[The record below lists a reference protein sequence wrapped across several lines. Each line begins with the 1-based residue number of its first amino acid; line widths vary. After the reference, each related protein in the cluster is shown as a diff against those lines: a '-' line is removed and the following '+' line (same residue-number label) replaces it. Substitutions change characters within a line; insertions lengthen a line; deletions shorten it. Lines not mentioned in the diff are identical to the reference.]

1 MTDRKIQS
9 NEGSTAKWIFF
20 LVFVI
25 LFALTALLVQT
36 GKADAIDA
44 PIQAWVY
51 SLRVDGLTAFEKVVT
66 LGGDTKVVAVICV
79 ALIILPKRLQIGLP
93 IALITGIGAA
103 IQQGIK
109 AIVERPRPDAAY
121 WLVEEDGF
129 SFPSGHTN
137 ASLILYVTIAI
148 IFGRW
153 LILHGHPKAA
163 AVLRTVL
170 PMFAFLIAL
179 SRPYLGVHY
188 PTDIFG
194 GWMLGGALL
203 ILLFSLYERFWPAKW
218 RLETPDLSS

>member
-1 MTDRKIQS
+1 M
-9 NEGSTAKWIFF
+9 
-20 LVFVI
+20 VFVI

-44 PIQAWVY
+44 PIQAWIF
-51 SLRVDGLTAFEKVVT
+51 SLRMESLTAFEKIVT
-66 LGGDTKVVAVICV
+66 LGGDTKVVGVICIV
-79 ALIILPKRLQIGLP
+79 LIILPKRLQIGLP
-93 IALITGIGAA
+93 IALITGVGAA

-109 AIVERPRPDAAY
+109 AIVERPRPDMIN

-137 ASLILYVTIAI
+137 ASLILYVAIAI

-153 LILHGHPKAA
+153 LILHGQPRAA

-218 RLETPDLSS
+218 RLDLS

>member
-1 MTDRKIQS
+1 MADRKIQS
-9 NEGSTAKWIFF
+9 NDGSTAKWIFF

-44 PIQAWVY
+44 PIQAWIY
-51 SLRVDGLTAFEKVVT
+51 SLRVDGLTAFEKAVT

-79 ALIILPKRLQIGLP
+79 VLIILPKRLQIGLP

-109 AIVERPRPDAAY
+109 AIVERPRPDMVN

-137 ASLILYVTIAI
+137 ASLILYVAIAI

-153 LILHGHPKAA
+153 LILHGHPKVA

-188 PTDIFG
+188 PPDIFG
-194 GWMLGGALL
+194 GWMLGGSLL
-203 ILLFSLYERFWPAKW
+203 ILLFSLYERYWPEKW
-218 RLETPDLSS
+218 RLDLS